1 MELLRLKDIASISSG
16 VTFRSRTRPSGS
28 GSLRVIQMKDLGAD
42 GTVHPETAMR
52 IDHPGPRGDHL
63 LKSGD
68 IIFRSRGRTNTAALL
83 REEPGNTI
91 LAAPLFRVR
100 PDCRR
105 VLPEFLLWWMNQRS
119 SQSYMSS
126 RSKGTML
133 KMVSKPSLE
142 NLEVKLPS
150 LERQK
155 TITEY
160 VRLSIKERN
169 ILDTIKH
176 YRGILAHRN
185 LTTMLSE
192 YPSHSTGEQNNEP

>member
-16 VTFRSRTRPSGS
+16 VTFRSRTWPLGS
-28 GSLRVIQMKDLGAD
+28 GSLRVIQMKDLGVD
-42 GTVHPETAMR
+42 GTVDLESAMR

-105 VLPEFLLWWMNQRS
+105 VLLEFLLWWMNQRS

-133 KMVSKPSLE
+133 KMASRSLV
-142 NLEVKLPS
+142 L
-150 LERQK
+150 
-155 TITEY
+155 
-160 VRLSIKERN
+160 
-169 ILDTIKH
+169 
-176 YRGILAHRN
+176 
-185 LTTMLSE
+185 
-192 YPSHSTGEQNNEP
+192 

>member
-1 MELLRLKDIASISSG
+1 
-16 VTFRSRTRPSGS
+16 
-28 GSLRVIQMKDLGAD
+28 
-42 GTVHPETAMR
+42 
-52 IDHPGPRGDHL
+52 
-63 LKSGD
+63 
-68 IIFRSRGRTNTAALL
+68 
-83 REEPGNTI
+83 
-91 LAAPLFRVR
+91 
-100 PDCRR
+100 
-105 VLPEFLLWWMNQRS
+105 
-119 SQSYMSS
+119 MSS

-160 VRLSIKERN
+160 VLLSIKERN

-176 YRGILAHRN
+176 YRGILAHGN
-185 LTTMLSE
+185 LTMMLSE